1 MLNNSKITAPATPT
15 TYIIHLTSASS
26 SKADVMIT
34 AVRTYFEMS
43 IRKSETFSQIEILF
57 TVTFPIAKIIKLLLF
72 PKLGYESGKSVVLV

>member
-34 AVRTYFEMS
+34 AVRKYFEMS

-57 TVTFPIAKIIKLLLF
+57 TISLCMTNII
-72 PKLGYESGKSVVLV
+72 

>member
-26 SKADVMIT
+26 SNADVMIT
-34 AVRTYFEMS
+34 AVRTYFDMS

-57 TVTFPIAKIIKLLLF
+57 TNSFCMTKIIKI
-72 PKLGYESGKSVVLV
+72 